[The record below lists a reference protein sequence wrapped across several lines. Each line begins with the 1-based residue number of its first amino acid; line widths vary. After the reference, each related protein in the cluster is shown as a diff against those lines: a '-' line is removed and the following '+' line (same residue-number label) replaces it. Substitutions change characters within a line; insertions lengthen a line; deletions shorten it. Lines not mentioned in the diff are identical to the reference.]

1 MGGRGDHSATN
12 RGGLPMASLKAA
24 QGPQMVQSTSH
35 RALWPAAAATFAKN
49 LPTCSLP
56 GHGSMRWKSLR
67 CIHFLV
73 LEGLMDWF
81 GQEAG
86 KYQPLV
92 KRTGMKRYNSGR
104 SGAGLQIL

>member
-1 MGGRGDHSATN
+1 MTAKATN
-12 RGGLPMASLKAA
+12 VGPAHGITEGSSRATDGSVNKP
-24 QGPQMVQSTSH
+24 QGSVS
-35 RALWPAAAATFAKN
+35 PAAAATFAKN

-92 KRTGMKRYNSGR
+92 KRTGMKR
-104 SGAGLQIL
+104 